1 METNIINGPIG
12 STAKYSVAFKEGKLV
27 AELDAQESFFVGGLV
42 VKIDAGQ
49 VLDAIAKAVPG
60 QLDDAVIAI
69 IKSALLSK

>member
-1 METNIINGPIG
+1 MEAIIADGNIGN
-12 STAKYSVAFKEGKLV
+12 SAKYSVAFKEGKLV
-27 AELDAQESFFVGGLV
+27 AELDANEGAFVGGLV

-69 IKSALLSK
+69 IKAALLK